1 MKINILGY
9 DIRAEYIL
17 IVVLIIFIVSQT
29 VDKEAFQSQSQP
41 HSHRLDNMGANLSYI
56 MGDNINGSV
65 YDLQFTNTENST
77 LPQERKRVMPPYESS
92 KKEKFSNEINI
103 YKDLETNTS
112 QQSDNEMAFFD
123 KTVFRPD
130 CCPSTYTSSSGCA
143 CMTPEQMKFLGQRGG
158 NRVLDGNL
166 L

>member
-17 IVVLIIFIVSQT
+17 IVVLILFIVSQT
-29 VDKEAFQSQSQP
+29 ADKEAFQSQ
-41 HSHRLDNMGANLSYI
+41 HSKTLDNMGANLSYI

-77 LPQERKRVMPPYESS
+77 LPEERKRVMPPYESS

-143 CMTPEQMKFLGQRGG
+143 CMTPEQMKFLGLRGG
-158 NRVLDGNL
+158 NRILDEKML
-166 L
+166 